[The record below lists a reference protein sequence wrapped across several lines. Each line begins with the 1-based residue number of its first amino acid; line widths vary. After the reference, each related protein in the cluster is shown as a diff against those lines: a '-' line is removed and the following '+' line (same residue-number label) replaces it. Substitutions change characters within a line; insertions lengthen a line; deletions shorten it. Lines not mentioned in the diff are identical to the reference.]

1 MSEYTVELRNICE
14 AIAGHSRPT
23 NYADVENIIQTAR
36 GEIFNFDY
44 PLFDESYKSV
54 LETKIIK
61 HYYTREIGLETYG
74 LWKLKLD
81 TKMNEI
87 MPYYNEL
94 YKSTKFEYDPLN
106 DIDVTTTIDD
116 TKTDTGTIKTDDTTE
131 TENTTKLDRSTAS
144 GQSGKTV
151 NKNSN
156 TPQGEITDLENG
168 RYMSSASIVS
178 GENNGTET
186 LLSNDIV
193 SGRNKYDG
201 EHIRDLKTTDEY
213 IKTVK
218 GKIGTNSYSKYIA
231 EFRKNILNVD
241 MMIID
246 ELSELFMLIY

>member
-23 NYADVENIIQTAR
+23 NYADVEDIIQGAR

-44 PLFDESYKSV
+44 PIFDESYKSV

-94 YKSTKFEYDPLN
+94 YRSTEFEYDPLN

-116 TKTDTGTIKTDDTTE
+116 TKRDTGTIITDDTTE

-144 GQSGKTV
+144 GQTGKTI

-186 LLSNDIV
+186 LLTNDIV

-201 EHIRDLKTTDEY
+201 EHIRDLTTTDEY

-218 GKIGTNSYSKYIA
+218 GKIGANSYSKYIA
-231 EFRKNILNVD
+231 EFRKNIINVD

>member
-14 AIAGHSRPT
+14 AIAGYSRPS
-23 NYADVENIIQTAR
+23 NYADVENIIETAR
-36 GEIFNFDY
+36 TEIFNFDY

-94 YKSTKFEYDPLN
+94 YRSAAFEYDPLN
-106 DIDVTTTIDD
+106 DINVTTTIND
-116 TKTDTGTIKTDDTTE
+116 TKTDTGTIVTDD
-131 TENTTKLDRSTAS
+131 NTVTKNIAKLDRETVSE
-144 GQSGKTV
+144 QDGKTV

-178 GENNGTET
+178 GENDGKET
-186 LLSNDIV
+186 LKTNDV
-193 SGRNKYDG
+193 VENNNKYDG
-201 EHIRDLKTTDEY
+201 LHKRNLTTTDEY

-218 GKIGTNSYSKYIA
+218 GKIGANSYSKYIA
-231 EFRKNILNVD
+231 EFRKNIINVD

-246 ELSELFMLIY
+246 ELTELFMLIY